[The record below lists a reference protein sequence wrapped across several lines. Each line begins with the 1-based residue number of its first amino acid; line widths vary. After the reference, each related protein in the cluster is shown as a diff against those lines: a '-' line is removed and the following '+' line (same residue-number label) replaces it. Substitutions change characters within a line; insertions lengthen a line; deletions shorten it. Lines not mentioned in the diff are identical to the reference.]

1 MGFEW
6 LLTLVETNSYTAITW
21 DMLSSQIGS
30 EEKLRKYLKEK
41 PMPKSVT
48 YKNEEEFIDDIKN
61 AGGVITISSG
71 ETDEFKQWLLDLVYN
86 FF

>member
-1 MGFEW
+1 
-6 LLTLVETNSYTAITW
+6 
-21 DMLSSQIGS
+21 
-30 EEKLRKYLKEK
+30 
-41 PMPKSVT
+41 MPKSVT

-71 ETDEFKQWLLDLVYN
+71 ETDEFKQWFLDLVYN